1 MKTLDIA
8 ARLDKMA
15 LVPQFGSPEDFAARL
30 KSERERWAGII
41 KRLNLKVE
49 D

>member
-1 MKTLDIA
+1 MKIPDSA

-15 LVPQFGSPEDFAARL
+15 LVPQFGSAEDFAARL
-30 KSERERWAGII
+30 KSERERRAGII
-41 KRLNLKVE
+41 KRPNLKVE